1 MAGLIKREDIDEV
14 RTRTDLKEVVDAYVT
29 LKSAGIGSFKGL
41 CPFHDERSPSF
52 HVRPQMGYF
61 HCFGCQESGDVI
73 SFIQKMDHIPFSE
86 AVEKLAGRI
95 GYELHYEDGG
105 TGPRREEIGRRQ
117 RLLDAHKIAGEFF
130 RAQLLTPA
138 AAAGRAFLAERGFER
153 SAADHFGVGF
163 APQGWDSL
171 LKHLSGKGFT
181 QDELKLTGMFSEGQ
195 RGIYDRFRGRL
206 IWPIRDIA
214 GDTVG
219 FGARKLFDDDQGPK
233 YLNTPETQL
242 YKKSQVLYGIDL
254 AKRNIASKRQLVV
267 VEGYTDVMACHL
279 AGVDTA
285 VATCGTAF
293 GADHIKV
300 ARRLLSDDGTGGEVV
315 FTFDGDAAGQKA
327 ALKAFDEDQRFTAQT
342 FVAVEP
348 TGADPCELRQR
359 RGDEAVHSLIRSRR
373 PLFEF
378 AIRSTLAKFD
388 LSTVEGRVNGLRAS
402 APVVAAIRDGSTRM
416 GYSQELAGWLGIAD
430 PDEVLRA
437 VKLADKRAHAA
448 PAQHGAGTG
457 SRQFASQTSPSRAP
471 YDGGQAASQRGTGNG
486 PSPQGAHFRGASP
499 QGGSRQGESR
509 QGGPWQGARPQGGGA
524 GPAHGRRPGQSDGQR
539 AEPTA
544 EQPAEPRFPRPDPRD
559 PQARMEREALEVV
572 LQHPGLLTAGN
583 WQHFAATEFQVAAY
597 GAVHSGIAAAGEALT
612 ASSQWLEAVRE
623 NVPEELGNLVAELAM
638 SPLPTKADESLE
650 RYCRAMLRRLFE
662 GQITRLKQE
671 RLGALQRMDPAVD
684 PEGYQLLQREL
695 MELEMARRALR
706 GD

>member
-14 RTRTDLKEVVDAYVT
+14 RSRTDLKEVVDSYVT

-61 HCFGCQESGDVI
+61 HCFGCQESGDAI
-73 SFIQKMDHIPFSE
+73 SFIQKMDHIPFAE

-95 GYELHYEDGG
+95 GFELHYEDGG
-105 TGPRREEIGRRQ
+105 SGPRKEEVGRRQ
-117 RLLDAHKIAGEFF
+117 RLLDAHKIAAEFF
-130 RAQLLTPA
+130 QALLLTPA
-138 AAAGRAFLAERGFER
+138 AAAGRAFLQERGFER
-153 SAADHFGVGF
+153 AAADTFGVGF
-163 APQGWDSL
+163 APQGWDAL

-181 QDELKLTGMFSEGQ
+181 QEELKLTGMFSEGQ

-233 YLNTPETQL
+233 YLNTPETIL

-254 AKRNIASKRQLVV
+254 AKKNIASKRQLVV

-300 ARRLLSDDGTGGEVV
+300 ARRLLSDDGSGGEVV

-327 ALKAFDEDQRFTAQT
+327 ALKAFDEDQRFVAQT

-348 TGADPCELRQR
+348 SGADPCELRQR
-359 RGDEAVHSLIRSRR
+359 KGDEAVHQLIRSRR

-388 LSTVEGRVNGLRAS
+388 LSTVEGRVSGLRAS
-402 APVVAAIRDGSTRM
+402 APVVAEIRDSSTRM

-430 PDEVLRA
+430 PNEVLRA
-437 VKLADKRAHAA
+437 VKSAEKKGHAA
-448 PAQHGAGTG
+448 PA
-457 SRQFASQTSPSRAP
+457 
-471 YDGGQAASQRGTGNG
+471 
-486 PSPQGAHFRGASP
+486 
-499 QGGSRQGESR
+499 
-509 QGGPWQGARPQGGGA
+509 GARSYGSQATPQRSAGFNAAAGQTASAQAGSGFDSSAQADQNHGEQPSGGGVGVVLEEA
-524 GPAHGRRPGQSDGQR
+524 PAIYQ
-539 AEPTA
+539 
-544 EQPAEPRFPRPDPRD
+544 RPDPRD
-559 PQARMEREALEVV
+559 PQGRMEREALEVV
-572 LQHPGLLTAGN
+572 LQHPGLLSAGN
-583 WQHFAATEFQVAAY
+583 WQHFAATEFVIPAYKAVQQGIVAA
-597 GAVHSGIAAAGEALT
+597 GQSVEAS
-612 ASSQWLEAVRE
+612 AQWLEAVRE
-623 NVPEELGNLVAELAM
+623 GVPEVMISLVAELAL
-638 SPLPTKADESLE
+638 SPLPATREDTLT
-650 RYCRAMLRRLFE
+650 RYCRDILSRLFE
-662 GQITRLKQE
+662 MQITRLKQE
-671 RLGALQRMDPAVD
+671 RLGALQRMDPALD
-684 PEGYQLLQREL
+684 PEGYQLLQHEL
-695 MELEMARRALR
+695 MELEKARRALR
-706 GD
+706 GDQ

>member
-181 QDELKLTGMFSEGQ
+181 QEELKLTGMFSEGQ

-378 AIRSTLAKFD
+378 AIRSTLAKYD

-430 PDEVLRA
+430 PNEVLRA
-437 VKLADKRAHAA
+437 VKGAEKRAHAA
-448 PAQHGAGTG
+448 AAQHGPAAGA
-457 SRQFASQTSPSRAP
+457 RQHGAQAAPSRAP
-471 YDGGQAASQRGTGNG
+471 YDAG
-486 PSPQGAHFRGASP
+486 PSAPRRPSGNNGAPPR
-499 QGGSRQGESR
+499 
-509 QGGPWQGARPQGGGA
+509 GARPQGGHPQG
-524 GPAHGRRPGQSDGQR
+524 GREPGGGGGVVL
-539 AEPTA
+539 A
-544 EQPAEPRFPRPDPRD
+544 EQPAREGIPLPDPRD
-559 PQARMEREALEVV
+559 PQGRMEREALEVV

-597 GAVHSGIAAAGEALT
+597 RAIHAGIAAAGETPA
-612 ASSQWLEAVRE
+612 ASSQWLEAVRA

>member
-14 RTRTDLKEVVDAYVT
+14 RTRTDLKEIVDAYVT

-73 SFIQKMDHIPFSE
+73 SFIQKMDHISFSE

-95 GYELHYEDGG
+95 SYELRYEDGG
-105 TGPRREEIGRRQ
+105 TGPRREDVGKRQ

-130 RAQLLTPA
+130 RAQLLTPG
-138 AAAGRAFLAERGFER
+138 AAAGRQFLDERGFDREAAER
-153 SAADHFGVGF
+153 FGVGF
-163 APQGWDSL
+163 APQGWDAL
-171 LKHLSGKGFT
+171 LKHLTGKGFT
-181 QDELKLTGMFSEGQ
+181 QEELKMTGMFSEGQ

-219 FGARKLFDDDQGPK
+219 FGARKLFEDDQGPK
-233 YLNTPETQL
+233 YLNTPETSL

-254 AKRNIASKRQLVV
+254 AKKSIASKRQLVV

-359 RGDEAVHSLIRSRR
+359 KGDEAVHALIRSRR

-378 AIRSTLAKFD
+378 AIRTTLAKFD
-388 LSTVEGRVNGLRAS
+388 LSTVEGRVSGLRAS

-416 GYSQELAGWLGIAD
+416 GYSQELAGWLGMAD
-430 PDEVLRA
+430 PNEVLRA
-437 VKLADKRAHAA
+437 VKGAERRAHSQPGTQGSGQGNARSDVVRHQQA
-448 PAQHGAGTG
+448 PAATTEVEQ
-457 SRQFASQTSPSRAP
+457 AP
-471 YDGGQAASQRGTGNG
+471 
-486 PSPQGAHFRGASP
+486 
-499 QGGSRQGESR
+499 
-509 QGGPWQGARPQGGGA
+509 
-524 GPAHGRRPGQSDGQR
+524 
-539 AEPTA
+539 PTMS
-544 EQPAEPRFPRPDPRD
+544 RPDPRD
-559 PQARMEREALEVV
+559 PQGRMEREALEVV
-572 LQHPGLLTAGN
+572 LQHPGFLSAGN
-583 WQHFAATEFQVAAY
+583 WQHFAATEFVVPAY
-597 GAVHSGIAAAGEALT
+597 KAVQQGIYLAGESQV

-623 NVPEELGNLVAELAM
+623 HVPPELGSLVAELAL
-638 SPLPTKADESLE
+638 SPLPATREETLT
-650 RYCRAMLRRLFE
+650 RYCRDILRRLFE
-662 GQITRLKQE
+662 LQITRLKEE

-684 PEGYQLLQREL
+684 PESYNLLQREL
-695 MELEMARRALR
+695 MELETARRQLR
-706 GD
+706 GDG

>member
-14 RTRTDLKEVVDAYVT
+14 RTRTDLKEIVDSYVT

-61 HCFGCQESGDVI
+61 HCFGCQESGDAI
-73 SFIQKMDHIPFSE
+73 SFIQKMDHISFSE

-95 GYELHYEDGG
+95 GYELRYEDGG
-105 TGPRREEIGRRQ
+105 TGPRREDVGKRQ
-117 RLLDAHKIAGEFF
+117 RLLDAHKIASEFF

-138 AAAGRAFLAERGFER
+138 AAAGRQFLDERGFDREAAER
-153 SAADHFGVGF
+153 FGVGF
-163 APQGWDSL
+163 APQGWDAL
-171 LKHLSGKGFT
+171 LKHLTGKGFT

-233 YLNTPETQL
+233 YLNTPETSL

-254 AKRNIASKRQLVV
+254 AKKAIASKRQLVV

-293 GADHIKV
+293 GTDHIKV

-348 TGADPCELRQR
+348 SGADPCELRQR
-359 RGDEAVHSLIRSRR
+359 KGDEAVHGLIRSRR

-378 AIRSTLAKFD
+378 AIRTTLAKFD
-388 LSTVEGRVNGLRAS
+388 LSTVEGRVSGLRAS
-402 APVVAAIRDGSTRM
+402 APVVAAIRDASTRM
-416 GYSQELAGWLGIAD
+416 GYSQELAGWLGMAD
-430 PDEVLRA
+430 PNEVLRA
-437 VKLADKRAHAA
+437 VKGAERRAHTQ
-448 PAQHGAGTG
+448 PGHQRTGTG
-457 SRQFASQTSPSRAP
+457 QQNMRNDVVRPQQVA
-471 YDGGQAASQRGTGNG
+471 AAS
-486 PSPQGAHFRGASP
+486 
-499 QGGSRQGESR
+499 
-509 QGGPWQGARPQGGGA
+509 
-524 GPAHGRRPGQSDGQR
+524 
-539 AEPTA
+539 AEVEQAPPTVA
-544 EQPAEPRFPRPDPRD
+544 RPDPRD
-559 PQARMEREALEVV
+559 PQGRMEREALEVV
-572 LQHPGLLTAGN
+572 LQHPGYLSAGN
-583 WQHFAATEFQVAAY
+583 WQHFAATEFVVPAY
-597 GAVHSGIAAAGEALT
+597 KAVQQGIYQAGESQV

-623 NVPEELGNLVAELAM
+623 HVPPELGSLVAELAL
-638 SPLPTKADESLE
+638 SPLPATREETLI
-650 RYCRAMLRRLFE
+650 RYCRDILRRLFE
-662 GQITRLKQE
+662 LQITRLKEE
-671 RLGALQRMDPAVD
+671 RLGALQRMDPSVD
-684 PEGYQLLQREL
+684 PESYNLLQREL
-695 MELEMARRALR
+695 MELETARRQLR
-706 GD
+706 GDG

>member
-14 RTRTDLKEVVDAYVT
+14 RSRTDLKEVVDSYVT

-61 HCFGCQESGDVI
+61 HCFGCQESGDAI
-73 SFIQKMDHIPFSE
+73 SFIQKMDHIPFAE

-95 GYELHYEDGG
+95 GFELHYEDGG
-105 TGPRREEIGRRQ
+105 SGPRKEEVGRRQ
-117 RLLDAHKIAGEFF
+117 RLLDAHKIAAEFF
-130 RAQLLTPA
+130 QAQLLTPA
-138 AAAGRAFLAERGFER
+138 AAAGRAFLQERGFER
-153 SAADHFGVGF
+153 AAADTFGVGF
-163 APQGWDSL
+163 APQGWDAL

-181 QDELKLTGMFSEGQ
+181 QEELKLTGMFSEGQ

-233 YLNTPETQL
+233 YLNTPETIL

-254 AKRNIASKRQLVV
+254 AKKNIASKRQLVV

-300 ARRLLSDDGTGGEVV
+300 ARRLLSDDGSGGEVV

-327 ALKAFDEDQRFTAQT
+327 ALKAFDEDQRFVAQT

-348 TGADPCELRQR
+348 SGADPCELRQR
-359 RGDEAVHSLIRSRR
+359 KGDEAVHQLIRSRR

-388 LSTVEGRVNGLRAS
+388 LSTVEGRVSGLRAS
-402 APVVAAIRDGSTRM
+402 APVVAEIRDSSTRM

-430 PDEVLRA
+430 PNEVLRA
-437 VKLADKRAHAA
+437 VKSAEKKGHAA
-448 PAQHGAGTG
+448 PT
-457 SRQFASQTSPSRAP
+457 
-471 YDGGQAASQRGTGNG
+471 
-486 PSPQGAHFRGASP
+486 
-499 QGGSRQGESR
+499 
-509 QGGPWQGARPQGGGA
+509 GARSHGSQATPQRSAGFNAAAGQTASAQAGSGFDSSAQAGQNHGEQPSGGGVGVVLEQA
-524 GPAHGRRPGQSDGQR
+524 PAIYQ
-539 AEPTA
+539 
-544 EQPAEPRFPRPDPRD
+544 RPDPRD
-559 PQARMEREALEVV
+559 PQGRMEREALEVV
-572 LQHPGLLTAGN
+572 LQHPGLLSAGN
-583 WQHFAATEFQVAAY
+583 WQHFAATEFVIPAYKAVQQGIVAA
-597 GAVHSGIAAAGEALT
+597 GQSVEAS
-612 ASSQWLEAVRE
+612 AQWLEAVRE
-623 NVPEELGNLVAELAM
+623 SVPEVMISLVAELAL
-638 SPLPTKADESLE
+638 SPLPATREDTLT
-650 RYCRAMLRRLFE
+650 RYCRDILSRLFE
-662 GQITRLKQE
+662 MQITRLKQE
-671 RLGALQRMDPAVD
+671 RLGALQRMDPALD
-684 PEGYQLLQREL
+684 PEGYQLLQHEL
-695 MELEMARRALR
+695 MELEKARRALR
-706 GD
+706 GDQ

>member
-73 SFIQKMDHIPFSE
+73 SFVQKMDHIPFSE

-95 GYELHYEDGG
+95 GFELHYEDGG
-105 TGPRREEIGRRQ
+105 SGPRREDVGRRQ

-130 RAQLLTPA
+130 QAQLLTPGA
-138 AAAGRAFLAERGFER
+138 ATGRAFLQERGFER
-153 SAADHFGVGF
+153 SAAEHFGVGYS
-163 APQGWDSL
+163 PQGWDAL
-171 LKHLSGKGFT
+171 LKYLSGKGFT
-181 QDELKLTGMFSEGQ
+181 QEELKLTGMFSEGQ

-206 IWPIRDIA
+206 MWPIRDIA

-233 YLNTPETQL
+233 YLNTPETVL
-242 YKKSQVLYGIDL
+242 YKKSSVLYGIDL

-300 ARRLLSDDGTGGEVV
+300 ARRLLSDDGTGGEIV

-327 ALKAFDEDQRFTAQT
+327 ALKAFDEDQRFVAQT

-348 TGADPCELRQR
+348 SGADPCELRQR

-388 LSTVEGRVNGLRAS
+388 LSTVEGRVSGLRAS
-402 APVVAAIRDGSTRM
+402 APVVAAIRDASTRM

-430 PDEVLRA
+430 PNEVMRA
-437 VKLADKRAHAA
+437 VKGAEKRAQTAAVSGTTASRQSPTSAGQLKTGQDTYDVGSGGRANTTTFGHQEHFGAANPEPGTPHQRQRWQDAGAGDGVEPSIQEPAA
-448 PAQHGAGTG
+448 PV
-457 SRQFASQTSPSRAP
+457 
-471 YDGGQAASQRGTGNG
+471 Y
-486 PSPQGAHFRGASP
+486 
-499 QGGSRQGESR
+499 E
-509 QGGPWQGARPQGGGA
+509 
-524 GPAHGRRPGQSDGQR
+524 
-539 AEPTA
+539 
-544 EQPAEPRFPRPDPRD
+544 RPDPRD
-559 PQARMEREALEVV
+559 PQGRMEREALEVV
-572 LQHPGLLTAGN
+572 LQHPGLLTSGN
-583 WQHFAATEFQVAAY
+583 WQHFAATDFVIPAY
-597 GAVHSGIAAAGEALT
+597 KAVQTGIAAAGESLV

-623 NVPEELGNLVAELAM
+623 NVPATLVSLVAELAL
-638 SPLPTKADESLE
+638 SPLPATKEETLN
-650 RYCRAMLRRLFE
+650 RYCRDILRRLFE
-662 GQITRLKQE
+662 MQITRLKQE
-671 RLGALQRMDPAVD
+671 RLGALQRMDPSVD
-684 PEGYQLLQREL
+684 PEGYTMLQREL
-695 MELEMARRALR
+695 MELESARRALR
-706 GD
+706 GDS

>member
-14 RTRTDLKEVVDAYVT
+14 RTRTDLKEIVDAYVT

-73 SFIQKMDHIPFSE
+73 SFIQKMDHISFSE

-95 GYELHYEDGG
+95 GYELRYEDGG
-105 TGPRREEIGRRQ
+105 TGPRREDIGRRQ

-130 RAQLLTPA
+130 REQLLTPA
-138 AAAGRAFLAERGFER
+138 AATGRQFLSERGFDREASER
-153 SAADHFGVGF
+153 FGVGF
-163 APQGWDSL
+163 APQGWDAL
-171 LKHLSGKGFT
+171 LKHLTGKGFT
-181 QDELKLTGMFSEGQ
+181 QDELKLTGMFSEGN

-206 IWPIRDIA
+206 MWPIRDIA

-219 FGARKLFDDDQGPK
+219 FGARKLFEDDQGPK
-233 YLNTPETQL
+233 YLNTPETTL

-300 ARRLLSDDGTGGEVV
+300 ARRLLSDDGSGGEVV

-342 FVAVEP
+342 YVAVEP
-348 TGADPCELRQR
+348 SGADPCELRQR
-359 RGDEAVHSLIRSRR
+359 KGDEAVHGLIRSRR

-388 LSTVEGRVNGLRAS
+388 LSTVEGRVSGLRAS

-416 GYSQELAGWLGIAD
+416 GYSQELAGWLGMAD
-430 PDEVLRA
+430 PNEVLRA
-437 VKLADKRAHAA
+437 VKTAERRLHSQPETKGAGHGQQPPAVGHQLGSTQGAPQHGSQGDSRGGPQRASHHE
-448 PAQHGAGTG
+448 PAQNDAMSH
-457 SRQFASQTSPSRAP
+457 
-471 YDGGQAASQRGTGNG
+471 DGVPQA
-486 PSPQGAHFRGASP
+486 
-499 QGGSRQGESR
+499 E
-509 QGGPWQGARPQGGGA
+509 ARPTIA
-524 GPAHGRRPGQSDGQR
+524 
-539 AEPTA
+539 
-544 EQPAEPRFPRPDPRD
+544 RPDPRD
-559 PQARMEREALEVV
+559 PQGRMEREALEVV
-572 LQHPGLLTAGN
+572 LQHPGILTAGN
-583 WQHFAATEFQVAAY
+583 WQHFAATEFVIPAY
-597 GAVHSGIAAAGEALT
+597 KALQQGLGLAGESQV
-612 ASSQWLEAVRE
+612 ASSQWLEAVRA
-623 NVPEELGNLVAELAM
+623 NVPPELESLVAELAL
-638 SPLPTKADESLE
+638 SPLPATGEDTLT
-650 RYCRAMLRRLFE
+650 RYCRDILNRLFE
-662 GQITRLKQE
+662 LQITRLKEE
-671 RLGALQRMDPAVD
+671 RLGALQRMDPLVD
-684 PEGYQLLQREL
+684 PESYQLLQREL
-695 MELEMARRALR
+695 MELETARRQLR
-706 GD
+706 GDQ